1 MLVKILQL
9 HQQQGTDSSSSPSPS
24 GPSHD
29 PELED
34 RLSTDE
40 RMSFDDLVTA
50 DKLDDRLNSDKD
62 DRQTHGADGSGSL
75 DFLEVS
81 VSDPLLLL

>member
-34 RLSTDE
+34 RLSTDD

-50 DKLDDRLNSDKD
+50 DKFIGN
-62 DRQTHGADGSGSL
+62 
-75 DFLEVS
+75 
-81 VSDPLLLL
+81 